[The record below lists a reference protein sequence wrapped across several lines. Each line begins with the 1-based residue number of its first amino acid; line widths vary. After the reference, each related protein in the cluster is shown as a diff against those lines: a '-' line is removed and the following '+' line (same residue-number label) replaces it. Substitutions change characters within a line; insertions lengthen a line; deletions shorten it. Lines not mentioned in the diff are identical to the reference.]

1 MKLYKIL
8 IYLAA
13 LTRSIDFLR
22 LMLPISIIFR
32 RCFRSRFS
40 SGISGDPFADD
51 DDDDF
56 VPATNGDLP
65 PPNESGNSDF
75 PPPSGGGNKEC
86 VSGTVEFHCQ
96 CPAVC
101 DCPLTLE
108 PKDFVKLREN
118 LAPVVRERLRG
129 LLNKALTIESA
140 KEVAHSIDLLKPLN
154 ESNPKLNTIRNVVH
168 KGAQVLAHAFKEIP
182 NHIYY

>member
-22 LMLPISIIFR
+22 LMLPISIIFHA
-32 RCFRSRFS
+32 FQ
-40 SGISGDPFADD
+40 GISGDPFADD

-118 LAPVVRERLRG
+118 LA
-129 LLNKALTIESA
+129 SA
-140 KEVAHSIDLLKPLN
+140 
-154 ESNPKLNTIRNVVH
+154 
-168 KGAQVLAHAFKEIP
+168 
-182 NHIYY
+182 